1 MKINTFFKNAK
12 HVVLVILSFMTS
24 TYAYSGNYHTEDHVS
39 VVTLDKNYE
48 GAGQVYIHYTSISS
62 TEGLS
67 SKIEYS
73 CQDKYNYISGRIH
86 WAYDNEDTHV
96 HYILAVESQTKN
108 DYLWDGWYEQNSQ
121 VPFSEDLSTQT
132 PPIDARQNDGRVEL
146 TYIAKWLLPIVN
158 EVKYKKNESTI
169 NQDDLTETINN
180 QNNVSLNI
188 IFDIDE
194 AKSDTNFNYTSIG
207 EDFVLVD
214 KIASPANYPE
224 QIDMHV
230 QYVPNGI
237 HTASTHTISREIHTP
252 STYTLT
258 TTSKYHGGSDD
269 YSSKTFTWKVK
280 EDYTP
285 WFDIASTECVFD
297 PVPINTP
304 GTGITS
310 GSIAPSDWNYAANQ
324 AYPEEDDGSDQ
335 ISNEDNFLKNGC
347 IWKVKLENFNGSC
360 FAINKTDTDEDEY
373 YEVRK
378 EELLTSSQNLIS
390 FTPPADATTDDV
402 YTANL
407 YIKCEYY
414 DAVGNVIVSKEKN
427 GEGWGNTLEE
437 TVLLKG
443 QALLTPS
450 VLFGS
455 SETATLSFN
464 NVLFGSTPL
473 KYHNG
478 EEVAEKVVYYTTNI
492 TDIEIIS
499 EGSEYFSITSNKEEQ
514 SIKIELREDITPG
527 QHQAIIYVVGTYEE
541 DGVEKTKTATLTITA
556 DVVLDDPILEGHT
569 ENNESAGKGEVIL
582 EWTSVPG
589 ATGYTLY
596 YKEGENIQP
605 GEGSAVN
612 NINSTS
618 YRITNLTYDH
628 TYSFIVVAHYG
639 DEESLNTV
647 SNVVTLRPTDFPST
661 IIWANRVT
669 SLYTGT
675 EKEGNS
681 HPYMTKRKV
690 DVTAAFDAT
699 SQNALFDYVVIFGK
713 TEGDNSNNV
722 TYSNANTPCYVYEK
736 SDDKTY
742 TIRKMG
748 QDNYVNMNRTTKHP
762 GFTIDATADSDK
774 QMSIYITGYCPYA
787 STGTTWEENA
797 VMHITGDG
805 SISFDLYLDYAQIYA
820 REKKDAE
827 GEIPTAD
834 MQDVFPTFSTA
845 TGGYMQGSG
854 AIFAFT
860 STNGT
865 FRPKIHLLGNNTLQ
879 SCDGMTLEGTYRIKA
894 NNKTNDFIGTY
905 TQESSP
911 IQVLPNNFAASVAIS
926 INNTWKSL
934 GSNIYTAGAL
944 NLSVNKDSNA
954 PLIDL
959 GNEYSSI
966 TFGGG
971 FININNTENRHIASY
986 RRCERNDSYIQ
997 TGEWLKPEIS
1007 QSMIIF
1013 GATKAIG
1020 SGKNGTKSSHDIENE
1035 LIALTTDHGITF
1047 NDGTFNATYP
1057 IKVPETTEVN
1067 GGSYNCTFAHSLKNR
1082 YGKDVQRIELSTSTI
1097 TSEMATIEDGLIIF
1111 KDGIVGFK
1119 KWMDKIYPEA
1129 NWQDSENPVV
1139 HYASVSSYYEGANKT
1154 YGYSSLMPDT
1164 DGKVYLMLPKD
1175 GTPTIKPWV
1184 VSGPAFEGKT
1194 AGIANQE
1201 EIAMIYNTHQ
1211 QEVNT
1216 FGKTYNIL
1224 YLEAD
1229 KYMQEAVPAGNDYNC
1244 NGALV
1249 SPTYN
1254 NPPVVGNT
1262 EAYTISNKAY
1272 IMKPIVATDWMLFCP
1287 PFDVANIYI
1296 IESYP
1301 ETQLVKDYANGAWK
1315 IPSENIAAARHAQAK
1330 RTMDLYLLWWYF
1342 TQQGGNPEDFFV
1354 GENDYASYVR
1364 FWMNY
1369 EAGRDKDGAEPKSG
1383 TDYTPVIDKLCHF
1396 MGEEATYPG
1405 GQQWYNAA
1413 HYYLYE
1419 SNGSWANEG
1428 ETYKTAWNIVKTYP
1442 NGNNAIMKAGK
1453 VYALNFPYN
1462 TMGGHNPETTWD
1474 YWTGKY
1480 ILIESTTKADG
1491 HTIQGSG
1498 VDMLGIKTVA
1508 EGEKAWLCGNPSFA
1522 ITNPL
1527 DNDETQEQ
1535 VWVVQNNR
1543 GSSDVE
1549 AGTIEINTHEMVPL
1563 ASDAS
1568 SNLKP
1573 TQAFLL
1579 AKPNERSNMRART
1592 INYQTGEVTYE
1603 TIEGEDDNNDPGIGT
1618 GIPTIMGDVSLL
1630 VVPTEEGITI
1640 IPRTAQRVMLFAAD
1654 GKMLFNEHLSAEEHI
1669 NVPTGVYIVR
1679 GEYEQV
1685 KAIKK

>member
-12 HVVLVILSFMTS
+12 HLILVLMILSFS
-24 TYAYSGNYHTEDHVS
+24 TTIFAGGIHFDDHYSD
-39 VVTLDKNYE
+39 VTLKMHPEN
-48 GAGQVYIHYTSISS
+48 GAGDVYIHFTSFNEEDAKTNDNI
-62 TEGLS
+62 TNHI
-67 SKIEYS
+67 KYS
-73 CQDKYNYISGRIH
+73 CKDKYGWGAFDSG
-86 WAYDNEDTHV
+86 DTHI
-96 HYILAVESQTKN
+96 HYMLAISDDDEN
-108 DYLWDGWYEQNSQ
+108 DYLWDAWYKKKAGDATDEY
-121 VPFSEDLSTQT
+121 SELHSESPYITSPEINADPENDNDKTQT
-132 PPIDARQNDGRVEL
+132 VYF
-146 TYIAKWLLPIVN
+146 TYLAKWLLPKITDVTTN
-158 EVKYKKNESTI
+158 KEEIIQNKDNKSCEVTFMLS
-169 NQDDLTETINN
+169 
-180 QNNVSLNI
+180 
-188 IFDIDE
+188 E
-194 AKSDTNFNYTSIG
+194 AKSADNFTYHLEGENFNLISNSATP
-207 EDFVLVD
+207 E
-214 KIASPANYPE
+214 NYPSE
-224 QIDMHV
+224 FKMQL
-230 QYVPNGI
+230 QYIPKGI
-237 HTASTHTISREIHTP
+237 HTASSPTIQRAEYAVSLC
-252 STYTLT
+252 SLT
-258 TTSKYHGGSDD
+258 TTSKYHGAEQGNP
-269 YSSKTFTWKVK
+269 SSKTFTWTVK

-285 WFDIASTECVFD
+285 NFEMAFSECVFAKVT
-297 PVPINTP
+297 PEEYGTTIAEGAISPNT
-304 GTGITS
+304 TL
-310 GSIAPSDWNYAANQ
+310 WNYAAKQ
-324 AYPEEDDGSDQ
+324 AYPTTDDGEDLISPEDD
-335 ISNEDNFLKNGC
+335 FLRDGC
-347 IWKVKLENFNGSC
+347 IWKIKITDNYNEYFS
-360 FAINKTDTDEDEY
+360 INKTNLDEENGY
-373 YEVRK
+373 YEVTS
-378 EELLTSSQNLIS
+378 EELTNINQNIIRFS
-390 FTPPADATTDDV
+390 PPTDAEDTDV
-402 YTANL
+402 YSATL
-407 YIKCEYY
+407 HVKCAYY
-414 DAVGNVIVSKEKN
+414 DAVGNIIESPEEK
-427 GEGWGNTLEE
+427 TI
-437 TVLLKG
+437 TLKG
-443 QALLTPS
+443 QALLEEV
-450 VLFGS
+450 VLINN
-455 SETATLSFN
+455 SEEAYITFDD
-464 NVLFGSTPL
+464 VLCGVPL
-473 KYHNG
+473 KYNNG
-478 EEVAEKVVYYTTNI
+478 SEVTSKTATYITNI
-492 TDIEIIS
+492 SNISTEITGI
-499 EGSEYFSITSNKEEQ
+499 GKDYFEIDADKENKLITVTLKNDVIPGIHEAK
-514 SIKIELREDITPG
+514 LTIT
-527 QHQAIIYVVGTYEE
+527 GTYEDDDTHE
-541 DGVEKTKTATLTITA
+541 IKTKTATLDIIA
-556 DVVLDDPILEGHT
+556 NVVLANPILTGYA
-569 ENNESAGKGEVIL
+569 ENNKDKENGEAVL
-582 EWTSVPG
+582 SWTPIAG
-589 ATGYTLY
+589 ATSYTLY
-596 YKEGENIQP
+596 YTNNDNIVA
-605 GEGSAVN
+605 GEGTEKDCGSSTE
-612 NINSTS
+612 IRIPGLPYNS
-618 YRITNLTYDH
+618 
-628 TYSFIVVAHYG
+628 TYSFVVVAKYG
-639 DEESLNTV
+639 ALEAV
-647 SNVVTLRPTDFPST
+647 SNRIVLYPTDFPST

-742 TIRKMG
+742 TILKMG
-748 QDNYVNMNRTTKHP
+748 QDDYVNMNRTTKHP

-787 STGTTWEENA
+787 STGTTWQENA
-797 VMHITGDG
+797 VMHITGNGGTSVDV
-805 SISFDLYLDYAQIYA
+805 YLDNTQIYA
-820 REKKDAE
+820 RAKSTTK
-827 GEIPTAD
+827 AD
-834 MQDVFPTFSTA
+834 MNDVFDSFSDV

-860 STNGT
+860 STSGT
-865 FRPKIHLLGNNTLQ
+865 FRPKIHLLGDNVIQ
-879 SCDGMTLEGTYRIKA
+879 SHDGLTLEGERVIKETITTGFLQSITI
-894 NNKTNDFIGTY
+894 NNTFYGKY
-905 TQESSP
+905 AQHSSP
-911 IQVLPNNFAASVAIS
+911 IQILP
-926 INNTWKSL
+926 L
-934 GSNIYTAGAL
+934 GLGQATELTIDNLWCDGVRTNGAL
-944 NLSVNKDSNA
+944 NLKTNENSTA
-954 PLIDL
+954 PLIDQ
-959 GNEYSSI
+959 GNENSKIILGGGKI
-966 TFGGG
+966 TFSNTANR
-971 FININNTENRHIASY
+971 NIISY
-986 RRCERNDSYIQ
+986 RRCIRTDEKVEAYDGDNKVTIRQ
-997 TGEWLKPEIS
+997 TRTIY
-1007 QSMIIF
+1007 
-1013 GATKAIG
+1013 GASSAVGNKTT
-1020 SGKNGTKSSHDIENE
+1020 GTQSSHDIEDKP
-1035 LIALTTDHGITF
+1035 IALTTDNGITF
-1047 NDGTFNATYP
+1047 NDGTFNATHP
-1057 IKVPETTEVN
+1057 ITVPKTTEVN
-1067 GGSYNCTFAHSLKNR
+1067 GGSYNCTFAHSPTKNR

-1097 TSEMATIEDGLIIF
+1097 TPEMATIEDGLIIF

-1119 KWMDKIYPEA
+1119 KWMDKIHPEA
-1129 NWQDSENPVV
+1129 NWQDSENPV
-1139 HYASVSSYYEGANKT
+1139 HYASVSSYYDGANKT
-1154 YGYSSLMPDT
+1154 YGYSSFMPNA

-1175 GTPTIKPWV
+1175 ETPTIKPWV

-1216 FGKTYNIL
+1216 FGKTYNML

-1254 NPPVVGNT
+1254 NPPVVGNI

-1301 ETQLVKDYANGAWK
+1301 ETQLVKDYADGAWK
-1315 IPSENIAAARHAQAK
+1315 IPSENITAARHAQAK
-1330 RTMDLYLLWWYF
+1330 RTMDFYLLWWYF
-1342 TQQGGNPEDFFV
+1342 TQQGGSTEDFFV
-1354 GENDYASYVR
+1354 GESDYASYVH

-1369 EAGRDKDGAEPKSG
+1369 EAGRDKDGKAPESG

-1405 GQQWYNAA
+1405 GQPWYNAA

-1480 ILIESTTKADG
+1480 ILIESTTKTNG

-1522 ITNPL
+1522 VTDPL
-1527 DNDETQEQ
+1527 DGDTPSEQ

-1543 GSSDVE
+1543 G
-1549 AGTIEINTHEMVPL
+1549 GTNAETGTVKINTHEMVPL
-1563 ASDAS
+1563 GDGLS
-1568 SNLKP
+1568 SALKP

-1579 AKPNERSNMRART
+1579 AEPTLPMSNMRART

-1630 VVPTEEGITI
+1630 VVPTEEGLTI

>member
-1 MKINTFFKNAK
+1 MKISLFTKRLA
-12 HVVLVILSFMTS
+12 LVILMVCVGS
-24 TYAYSGNYHTEDHVS
+24 TLFAGGLHFESHKS
-39 VVTLDKNYE
+39 IVTLEKSHE
-48 GAGQVYIHYTSISS
+48 GAGEVYVHYTTITDELINSGAISN
-62 TEGLS
+62 E
-67 SKIEYS
+67 IEYS
-73 CQDKYNYISGRIH
+73 CKQAYNG
-86 WAYDNEDTHV
+86 WFAFEDNDIHV
-96 HYILAVESQTKN
+96 HIIKAVPSDDEY
-108 DYLWDGWYEQNSQ
+108 DYLWDGWYEEYSTI
-121 VPFSEDLSTQT
+121 PFLEDYSGAA
-132 PPIDARQNDGRVEL
+132 PPIDAKANDSRE
-146 TYIAKWLLPIVN
+146 YRFFAKWLYPRVTAATSN
-158 EVKYKKNESTI
+158 KSETI
-169 NQDDLTETINN
+169 DNQDE
-180 QNNVSLNI
+180 NI
-188 IFDIDE
+188 EFRVDFVVLE
-194 AKSDTNFNYTSIG
+194 AKSSDNFEYNFIG
-207 EDFVLVD
+207 DGFHIISNTAE
-214 KIASPANYPE
+214 PENYPTTITVALRYE
-224 QIDMHV
+224 
-230 QYVPNGI
+230 PNGI
-237 HTASTHTISREIHTP
+237 HTASSPTISRDTHAP
-252 STYTLT
+252 SNCIYT
-258 TTSKYHGGSDD
+258 TTSKYHGDTD
-269 YSSKTFTWKVK
+269 EYSSKTCTWEVK

-347 IWKVKLENFNGSC
+347 IWKVKLENSNGSC
-360 FAINKTDTDEDEY
+360 FSINKEETGEDGY

-378 EELLTSSQNLIS
+378 EELFTSSQNLIS
-390 FTPPADATTDDV
+390 FTPPANATTDDV

-464 NVLFGSTPL
+464 NILFASTPL

-492 TDIEIIS
+492 TDIEITS

-569 ENNESAGKGEVIL
+569 ENNESAGKGEVVL

-618 YRITNLTYDH
+618 YGITNLTYDN

-661 IIWANRVT
+661 IIWTNRVT

-722 TYSNANTPCYVYEK
+722 TYSNANTPCYVYK
-736 SDDKTY
+736 KLDDKTY
-742 TIRKMG
+742 TIYKMG
-748 QDNYVNMNRTTKHP
+748 QDNYVNINSTTKHP
-762 GFTIDATADSDK
+762 GFTIDATKDSDK

-797 VMHITGDG
+797 VMHITGNGGTSVDV
-805 SISFDLYLDYAQIYA
+805 YLDYAQIYA
-820 REKKDAE
+820 RSKSAN
-827 GEIPTAD
+827 GTTTAS
-834 MQDVFPTFSTA
+834 MSDVFPKLSMTE
-845 TGGYMQGSG
+845 GGYMQGSG
-854 AIFAFT
+854 AVLAFT
-860 STNGT
+860 SASGT
-865 FRPKIHLLGNNTLQ
+865 FRPKVHLLGENVLQ
-879 SCDGMTLEGTYRIKA
+879 SCEGMTLEGEYYSKEGSWPVYYENR
-894 NNKTNDFIGTY
+894 FSGTY
-905 TQESSP
+905 TQASSP
-911 IQVLPNNFAASVAIS
+911 IQALPTNLNSSVIMT
-926 INNTWKSL
+926 IDNKWETSL
-934 GSNIYTAGAL
+934 TAGRL
-944 NLSVNKDSNA
+944 ELRVNEGSTA

-959 GNEYSSI
+959 GNEYSKVI
-966 TFGGG
+966 FEGGH
-971 FININNTENRHIASY
+971 IVLQNIEGRNIASY
-986 RRCERNDSYIQ
+986 RKCVRTDSQVSTNKGNVSQ
-997 TGEWLKPEIS
+997 TRTIY
-1007 QSMIIF
+1007 
-1013 GATKAIG
+1013 GASKAIG
-1020 SGKNGTKSSHDIENE
+1020 SGKNGTNSSHYDIENKLIE
-1035 LIALTTDHGITF
+1035 DDLIALTTDNGITF
-1047 NDGTFNATYP
+1047 NDGTFNATDP
-1057 IKVPETTEVN
+1057 ITVPATTEVN
-1067 GGSYNCTFAHSLKNR
+1067 GGSYNCTFEHSLKNR
-1082 YGKDVQRIELSTSTI
+1082 YGKIVQKIELATTTI
-1097 TSEMATIEDGLIIF
+1097 TADMGCVENGLITF
-1111 KDGIVGFK
+1111 QNGLLGFK

-1129 NWQDSENPVV
+1129 NWKDNENPV
-1139 HYASVSSYYEGANKT
+1139 HYASVSSYYDGANKT
-1154 YGYSSLMPDT
+1154 YGYSSLMPDAA
-1164 DGKVYLMLPKD
+1164 GKVYLMLPKD
-1175 GTPTIKPWV
+1175 ETPTIKPWV
-1184 VSGPAFEGKT
+1184 VSGPQFTGEV
-1194 AGIANQE
+1194 ANNNVTQGN
-1201 EIAMIYNTHQ
+1201 AVYCPNQ
-1211 QEVNT
+1211 QVT
-1216 FGKTYNIL
+1216 DVFGKTHKIL
-1224 YLEAD
+1224 YAETD
-1229 KYMQEAVPAGNDYNC
+1229 EYT
-1244 NGALV
+1244 NGAISSGYICNVL
-1249 SPTYN
+1249 TIN
-1254 NPPVVGNT
+1254 NIDFSLTINNIDFSTPVVGNAS
-1262 EAYTISNKAY
+1262 EY
-1272 IMKPIVATDWMLFCP
+1272 IVSDKVYMMKPIVATDWMLFCP

-1296 IESYP
+1296 IEAYP
-1301 ETQLVKDYANGAWK
+1301 ESQLVKDYSGDNWK
-1315 IPSENIAAARHAQAK
+1315 IPQENIAAARHAQAQ
-1330 RTMDLYLLWWYF
+1330 RWMDLYLIWWYY
-1342 TQQGGNPEDFFV
+1342 TQQGGSTEDFFV
-1354 GENDYASYVR
+1354 GENDYASYVD
-1364 FWMNY
+1364 FWMDY
-1369 EAGRDKDGAEPKSG
+1369 EGARNKDGVVNKDSEGNLIVNSN
-1383 TDYTPVIDKLCHF
+1383 YTPIIDKLCHF

-1405 GQQWYNAA
+1405 GQPWYNAA

-1419 SNGSWANEG
+1419 SNGSWTNEG
-1428 ETYKTAWNIVKTYP
+1428 ETYKTTWNIVKTYP
-1442 NGNNAIMKAGK
+1442 NGSNAIMKAGK
-1453 VYALNFPYN
+1453 VYALNFPFN

-1480 ILIESTTKADG
+1480 ILIESTTKTNG

-1498 VDMLGIKTVA
+1498 VDMLGIKTVG

-1527 DNDETQEQ
+1527 DNNETQEQ

-1568 SNLKP
+1568 SKLKP

-1603 TIEGEDDNNDPGIGT
+1603 TIEGEDDNNDLGIGT

-1630 VVPTEEGITI
+1630 VVPTEEGLTI